1 MGAQQAL
8 IVWFKKRVYSRSCK
22 PSFFMV
28 PKAGVE
34 PARPKA
40 QPPQDCVSASS
51 TTSAL
56 INEGHTMCGT
66 QCVHIYN
73 FLQLKSLVFAAN

>member
-1 MGAQQAL
+1 MMQSTDMIEQ
-8 IVWFKKRVYSRSCK
+8 IW
-22 PSFFMV
+22 MV

-73 FLQLKSLVFAAN
+73 FLQLKSLVFAANKAMKLGNKECIN